1 MIQKNRFTLLP
12 ITLTD
17 RRGNTMVSAKI
28 FLTSAVFVSLMALA
42 FAAPV
47 VAQDLSDNE
56 TCLECHAD
64 ADRAPP
70 SNPDRPQ
77 VHNPD
82 GGFFVEDHEMWSCT
96 DCHDYI
102 TEVPHPDE
110 LIAADNEVDCTNCH
124 DEAPTK

>member
-1 MIQKNRFTLLP
+1 MNPARKVF
-12 ITLTD
+12 
-17 RRGNTMVSAKI
+17 
-28 FLTSAVFVSLMALA
+28 TSAAMAAFVS
-42 FAAPV
+42 V
-47 VAQDLSDNE
+47 VAFGFGVPVFAEDLSDNE

-64 ADRAPP
+64 DERAPP

-96 DCHDYI
+96 DCHTYI
-102 TEVPHPDE
+102 VEIPHADE

-124 DEAPTK
+124 DEAPMK